1 MGWLRC
7 RTNWFMDEFKMKDPN
22 DAIDFIFKTAPMYAK
37 AKGEL
42 AQLEAFKSSLKAIKM
57 AQTDEQSLGA
67 QEREAYRSQ
76 EYQDLC
82 KAIGVATEQ
91 TEALRWQL
99 EAAKMRFE
107 AWRSQEA
114 SNRNIERLTK

>member
-1 MGWLRC
+1 MK
-7 RTNWFMDEFKMKDPN
+7 EFNPH
-22 DAIDFIFKTAPMYAK
+22 DAIDFIFKTAPSYAK
-37 AKGEL
+37 AKGQLAEL
-42 AQLEAFKSSLKAIKM
+42 ETYKSSLKAIKM

-82 KAIGVATEQ
+82 KAIGAATEQ
-91 TEALRWQL
+91 AESLKWQL

-107 AWRSQEA
+107 AWRTQEA
-114 SNRNIERLTK
+114 NNRQIEKMTK